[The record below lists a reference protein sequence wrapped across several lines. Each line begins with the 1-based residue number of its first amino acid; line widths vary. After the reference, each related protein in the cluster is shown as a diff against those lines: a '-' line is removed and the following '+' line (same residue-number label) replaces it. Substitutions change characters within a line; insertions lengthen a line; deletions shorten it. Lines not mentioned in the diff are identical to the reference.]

1 MADNFSFGMDNQQ
14 LADAPLNFREGMLD
28 GKTVLVSG
36 GGSGIGKAC
45 AWLFARLGAKV
56 VITGRTR
63 EKLENVA
70 NAINAKAGLKAD
82 FRELN
87 IRDPELVAETLAS
100 LWDEN
105 DGFDI
110 QINSAGGQFPMP
122 AIDFSPNGWKAVV
135 DTNLNGSFYM
145 MQAAA
150 RLWQQHQRPGS
161 IVNMVT
167 VTDRGMPH
175 MAHTAAAR
183 AGVIHLSKSV
193 AVEWAP
199 LNIRVNCIAPGVIAT
214 EGMHVY
220 PDEARENFDESNAMR
235 RFGTPWEMA
244 EAAAYLGCNT
254 ASFVTGQTLTVDG
267 GSNLWGDLWPLGRP
281 DYFRVR

>member
-1 MADNFSFGMDNQQ
+1 MADDFSFGMDNQQ

-28 GKTVLVSG
+28 DKTVLVSG

-56 VITGRTR
+56 VVTGRTR
-63 EKLENVA
+63 EKVENVA
-70 NAINAKAGLKAD
+70 NAINTKAGLNAD

-87 IRDPELVAETLAS
+87 IRDPELVTETLAS
-100 LWDEN
+100 IWDEN
-105 DGFDI
+105 GGFDI
-110 QINSAGGQFPMP
+110 QINSAGGKFPMP

-244 EAAAYLGCNT
+244 EAAVYLGAST

-281 DYFRVR
+281 DYFKVR